1 MDSMVAERS
10 SNSTPT
16 LNALLSLFFT
26 QPELAR
32 ELGVTRKTLD
42 RWAAQNK
49 GPAQTRLG
57 RRIVYCKES
66 VTAWL
71 RACGEARF
79 VYERQG
85 PRPEILESRRAARRC
100 PPGMGIFA

>member
-57 RRIVYCKES
+57 RRIVYRKES

-71 RACGEARF
+71 RAC
-79 VYERQG
+79 ERDPPQRDRRYG
-85 PRPEILESRRAARRC
+85 SRMARRKVSR
-100 PPGMGIFA
+100 